1 MEGNMEIHIEELKR
15 IMNESLNIKGRAD
28 RRAFITL
35 FIFTFIVSSIT
46 SRLSST
52 LSGIVMVLFFIP
64 QLSMNIRRLHDTN
77 TSGKWLI
84 LPYVLGGLT
93 MASFFLLFFNL
104 PMFLM
109 VIFATSTFI
118 SIIYVGIKL
127 FFESSDE
134 LDNKYGAP
142 LKRVEQLTANDTEK
156 VE

>member
-1 MEGNMEIHIEELKR
+1 MEIHIEELKR

-28 RRAFITL
+28 RRAFVTL
-35 FIFTFIVSSIT
+35 LVFTFVVSSIA

-93 MASFFLLFFNL
+93 LASFFLLFFNL
-104 PMFLM
+104 PMFIM
-109 VIFATSTFI
+109 VILATSTII
-118 SIIYVGIKL
+118 SLIYVGIKL
-127 FFESSDE
+127 IFVPSDQKS
-134 LDNKYGAP
+134 NKYGAP
-142 LKRVEQLTANDTEK
+142 LKRVEQLMTSDIEQ
-156 VE
+156 VD

>member
-1 MEGNMEIHIEELKR
+1 MEIHIEELKR

-35 FIFTFIVSSIT
+35 LVFTFVASSIA

-52 LSGIVMVLFFIP
+52 LSGILMVLFFIP
-64 QLSMNIRRLHDTN
+64 QLTMNIRRLHDTN

-93 MASFFLLFFNL
+93 LASFFMLFFNL
-104 PMFLM
+104 PMFIM
-109 VIFATSTFI
+109 VVLATSTII
-118 SIIYVGIKL
+118 SLIYVGFRLIL
-127 FFESSDE
+127 VPSDQTT
-134 LDNKYGAP
+134 NKYGPP
-142 LKRVEQLTANDTEK
+142 LKRVEQLTPSDRDQ